1 MTDVDEEVE
10 KEYQEFWKDIVEN
23 EDGTLNKEQVKKE
36 LCDFSMVMDN
46 CSKAYMEMTRGNIS
60 KPNTYF
66 SEVLGIFQE
75 KFWYAENVKDDVKD
89 MLKDCKDYDEL
100 KQELI
105 EYFDLE
111 E

>member
-1 MTDVDEEVE
+1 MIEVDEEVE
-10 KEYQEFWKDIVEN
+10 REYEEFWKDIVED
-23 EDGTLNKEQVKKE
+23 DGVLNKEQIKKE
-36 LCDFSMVMDN
+36 LYDFSMVMNN
-46 CSKAYMEMTRGNIS
+46 CSKAYMEMTRGIIS

-75 KFWYAENVKDDVKD
+75 KFWYIENVKDDVKD
-89 MLKDCKDYDEL
+89 MIKGCSDIDEL

-105 EYFDLE
+105 GYFDLE

>member
-1 MTDVDEEVE
+1 MIDANEEVE
-10 KEYQEFWKDIVEN
+10 REYEEFWKDIVED
-23 EDGTLNKEQVKKE
+23 DGVLNKEQVKKE

-46 CSKAYMEMTRGNIS
+46 CSKAYMEMTCGIIS

-75 KFWYAENVKDDVKD
+75 KFWYVENVKDDVKD
-89 MLKDCKDYDEL
+89 MIKGCNDIDEL

-105 EYFDLE
+105 GYFDLE

>member
-1 MTDVDEEVE
+1 MIEVDEEVE
-10 KEYQEFWKDIVEN
+10 KEYEEFWKDIVED
-23 EDGTLNKEQVKKE
+23 DGVLNKEQIKKE
-36 LCDFSMVMDN
+36 LYDFSMVMAN
-46 CSKAYMEMTRGNIS
+46 CSKAYYEMTCGNIS
-60 KPNTYF
+60 KPNTKF
-66 SEVLGIFQE
+66 SEVLGVFE
-75 KFWYAENVKDDVKD
+75 KKFWDVKYVKDDVKD

>member
-1 MTDVDEEVE
+1 MIEVDEEVE
-10 KEYQEFWKDIVEN
+10 KEYEEFWKDIVED
-23 EDGTLNKEQVKKE
+23 DGVLNKGQIKKE
-36 LCDFSMVMDN
+36 LYDFSMVMVN
-46 CSKAYMEMTRGNIS
+46 CSKAYSEMTCGNIS
-60 KPNTYF
+60 KPNTHF

-75 KFWYAENVKDDVKD
+75 KFWYIEHTKDDVKD
-89 MLKDCKDYDEL
+89 MIKSCSNIDEL

>member
-1 MTDVDEEVE
+1 MVDEEVE
-10 KEYQEFWKDIVEN
+10 REYEEFWKDIVEDN
-23 EDGTLNKEQVKKE
+23 GVLNKEQIKKE
-36 LCDFSMVMDN
+36 LYDFSMVMTN
-46 CSKAYMEMTRGNIS
+46 CSKAYSEMTCGSIT

-75 KFWYAENVKDDVKD
+75 KFWYVENVKDDVKGMIKSCSD
-89 MLKDCKDYDEL
+89 IDEL

-105 EYFDLE
+105 EYFNLE

>member
-1 MTDVDEEVE
+1 MIDVDEEVE
-10 KEYQEFWKDIVEN
+10 KEYEEFWKDIVED
-23 EDGTLNKEQVKKE
+23 DGVLNKEQIKKE
-36 LCDFSMVMDN
+36 LYDFSMVMVN
-46 CSKAYMEMTRGNIS
+46 CSKAYSEMTCGNIT

-89 MLKDCKDYDEL
+89 MLNSCSDIDEL
-100 KQELI
+100 KQELV
-105 EYFDLE
+105 EYFSLE